1 MWFGKKGDKDILKP
15 LLKTGKVFLAR
26 EVRYKNSTRNSY
38 QFRVVSRQKLLEMEG
53 NQHLYEV
60 IAYKPGFHA
69 KLYFDLD
76 TGSKKDLK
84 ELCHALHDLGV
95 SESIIL
101 DACEAR
107 LPFPN
112 VVNER
117 ILGFLSRKPK
127 FSVHLICNRIYE
139 SVYHMQS
146 WLLDVLLIK
155 YPHL

>member
-1 MWFGKKGDKDILKP
+1 MAGKKVEKKLYQEIEIPEGIEVSLENNILKMKKGDKDVVKQ
-15 LLKTGKVFLAR
+15 LLQRGKLLLAR

-38 QFRVVSRQKLLEMEG
+38 QFRVVTKAKLLEMTG

-76 TGSKKDLK
+76 AGSKKDLK

-117 ILGFLSRKPK
+117 ILGFL
-127 FSVHLICNRIYE
+127 
-139 SVYHMQS
+139 
-146 WLLDVLLIK
+146 
-155 YPHL
+155 